1 MEMYIKWALTTLISA
16 FVGSFLA
23 GYLKKKGENLAT
35 REDINE
41 LLKHVAAVTQTTKA
55 IEAKISNDM
64 WDRQARWSIKRD
76 ALFEVTR
83 ELASL
88 MYALDW
94 IHEVLFRI
102 GYTTEP
108 TQYNPE
114 QIKAFEFWNTALLSF
129 RRARALAILVCGKDL
144 RTKLDSTEQLFAKT
158 SSDWHTLSREAFD
171 AIHNALEDVHLA
183 MRAELKID

>member
-1 MEMYIKWALTTLISA
+1 MDIGWMAITALVAGGGAYL
-16 FVGSFLA
+16 GS
-23 GYLKKKGENLAT
+23 YLKKKGENLAT
-35 REDINE
+35 HEDIDK
-41 LLKHVAAVTQTTKA
+41 LVKDVATVTQTTKE
-55 IEAKISNDM
+55 IEAKISNEV
-64 WDRQARWSIKRD
+64 WERQAKWSIRRD

-88 MYALDW
+88 MYALNW
-94 IHEVLFRI
+94 IHEILFRI
-102 GYTTEP
+102 RHSTEP

-114 QIKAFEFWNTALLSF
+114 QIKAFEFWKTALLSF

-158 SSDWHTLSREAFD
+158 SSDWSTLSLEAFD